1 VPSSESE
8 TPPIRNCDLTLS
20 ASGARVFIGSSK
32 NDPYRKGAVLRFFPT
47 GTITCPVRALREMLR
62 GSAFERKPTASL
74 FELTPGVHVRR
85 AQVVKTIKQCVS
97 WLGLDKEAFS
107 GHSLRRGGATSY
119 ALAGVSD
126 ATIRTMGR
134 WRSFSYQH
142 YIEAPDSAI
151 SRAMQSMSAAE
162 VKVFGGRSL
171 EDIIS
176 ISLDNLAIP
185 MPSSRAVE
193 VRAR

>member
-1 VPSSESE
+1 
-8 TPPIRNCDLTLS
+8 
-20 ASGARVFIGSSK
+20 
-32 NDPYRKGAVLRFFPT
+32 
-47 GTITCPVRALREMLR
+47 M
-62 GSAFERKPTASL
+62 
-74 FELTPGVHVRR
+74 
-85 AQVVKTIKQCVS
+85 VKVIKQCVS

-134 WRSFSYQH
+134 WRSFCYQQ

-151 SRAMQSMSAAE
+151 SRAMQSMATAE

-185 MPSSRAVE
+185 LLSSRAVE
-193 VRAR
+193 CALASAPPTSQHLSASPQSPTLEAFVGHS